1 MTASPATVRSE
12 EDTRKDSELIACG
25 ERSFAEH
32 PQCGLMAVAEKP
44 DVVQIYKSEDSTRFN
59 KAGTNASWQLVE
71 TRDLP
76 ARTGIRSRIS
86 SMEFSPDG
94 RRLFVA
100 TTGRDALTTFELDA
114 AGHVLSQSCTPPAT
128 FKV

>member
-1 MTASPATVRSE
+1 MAASPSAASCNA
-12 EDTRKDSELIACG
+12 DAMACG
-25 ERSFAEH
+25 ERTVAEH
-32 PQCGLMAVAEKP
+32 LQCGLKAVADSP
-44 DVVQIYKSEDSTRFN
+44 DRVKIYKSEDSTRFN
-59 KAGTNASWQLVE
+59 KAGTNASWQLME

-76 ARTGIRSRIS
+76 TRTGIRSRIS

-100 TTGRDALTTFELDA
+100 TTGRDALTTLELDER
-114 AGHVLSQSCTPPAT
+114 GHVLDQSCTPPAT

>member
-1 MTASPATVRSE
+1 MTASPAAAHGKKADRTD
-12 EDTRKDSELIACG
+12 EDRMACG
-25 ERSFAEH
+25 KRAVAEH
-32 PQCGLMAVAEKP
+32 LQCGLKAVAERP
-44 DVVQIYKSEDSTRFN
+44 DAIKIYKSEESTRFN

-100 TTGRDALTTFELDA
+100 TTGRDALTTFELDER
-114 AGHVLSQSCTPPAT
+114 GRVLSQSCTPPAT